1 MISKQVK
8 IGSNKELS
16 SAPRNEEA
24 NTQRHSFIAGLH
36 VDRPKN
42 GLFVQEPK
50 ARQEGEDLQKRKKKK
65 RKPTNSP
72 IRKLRI
78 YVIADGFSD
87 SIC

>member
-8 IGSNKELS
+8 ISSNKELT
-16 SAPRNEEA
+16 SAPGNEEA

-42 GLFVQEPK
+42 GVFVQEPR
-50 ARQEGEDLQKRKKKK
+50 ARQEREDLQKRKKK
-65 RKPTNSP
+65 NLL
-72 IRKLRI
+72 IVQFVYCE
-78 YVIADGFSD
+78 YVLSLDGFSD

>member
-8 IGSNKELS
+8 IGSNKELTR
-16 SAPRNEEA
+16 APRNEEA

-42 GLFVQEPK
+42 GVFVQEPK
-50 ARQEGEDLQKRKKKK
+50 ARQEGEDLQKRK
-65 RKPTNSP
+65 TYYSP

-78 YVIADGFSD
+78 YIIA
-87 SIC
+87 